1 MKKDLSAFMPE
12 ALGHPYPGEVLRT
25 AQEVAEKLRPFYE
38 SANFSMFNAASEQ
51 AARLN
56 KSLRTI
62 NAINVKCAK
71 QLEVA
76 SALTRHIDPAL
87 CQALNKMP
95 PMPAIPGT
103 PMLGLEQQKLFNDL
117 TTASQT
123 LQHTLGAKLDL
134 LSLDRAMQVERVLSK
149 LDLYVPNLADYDHI
163 PLKDMLSTLIDC
175 RPEEYADVLKKRFPR
190 PKKHSKRK
198 KGHKRKAYRKNR
210 KKRINELLYW
220 LGVFFT
226 IHSWLL
232 DNGFCE
238 PLSSSPGL
246 FDNPPSQIEHRVDK
260 SGEPNSHDEQ
270 LCNPGVCCGRN
281 SEAEG
286 STSAENRG
294 QTHAQTSKLI

>member
-1 MKKDLSAFMPE
+1 MKSFL
-12 ALGHPYPGEVLRT
+12 
-25 AQEVAEKLRPFYE
+25 
-38 SANFSMFNAASEQ
+38 NAASEQ

-95 PMPAIPGT
+95 PMPAIPVT

-117 TTASQT
+117 TTASQI

-175 RPEEYADVLKKRFPR
+175 RPEEYADVLNVSHA
-190 PKKHSKRK
+190 PKNTVKE
-198 KGHKRKAYRKNR
+198 RKATNVKLTEKPQKAYQRAFILAR
-210 KKRINELLYW
+210 C
-220 LGVFFT
+220 VFH
-226 IHSWLL
+226 HS
-232 DNGFCE
+232 
-238 PLSSSPGL
+238 
-246 FDNPPSQIEHRVDK
+246 
-260 SGEPNSHDEQ
+260 Q
-270 LCNPGVCCGRN
+270 LAP
-281 SEAEG
+281 
-286 STSAENRG
+286 
-294 QTHAQTSKLI
+294 

>member
-1 MKKDLSAFMPE
+1 MAHNVGTIQALPKEELATLSTA
-12 ALGHPYPGEVLRT
+12 AATLG
-25 AQEVAEKLRPFYE
+25 
-38 SANFSMFNAASEQ
+38 
-51 AARLN
+51 
-56 KSLRTI
+56 KSLCTASVI
-62 NAINVKCAK
+62 HAKFAK
-71 QLEVA
+71 QLEAA
-76 SALTRHIDPAL
+76 SKLTRHIDPAL

-95 PMPAIPGT
+95 PMPKIPVP
-103 PMLGLEQQKLFNDL
+103 PMLGLEQQKLFNEF
-117 TTASQT
+117 TRAHQI
-123 LQHTLGAKLDL
+123 LQHTLGSKLDL

-198 KGHKRKAYRKNR
+198 KGHKRKAHRKNR

-226 IHSWLL
+226 LHSWLL

-246 FDNPPSQIEHRVDK
+246 FDNPPPQIEQRVDK

-270 LCNPGVCCGRN
+270 LCNPGVCCGRDN
-281 SEAEG
+281 EAEG

-294 QTHAQTSKLI
+294 QTHTPTSTLI

>member
-1 MKKDLSAFMPE
+1 MKSFL
-12 ALGHPYPGEVLRT
+12 
-25 AQEVAEKLRPFYE
+25 
-38 SANFSMFNAASEQ
+38 NAASEQ

-95 PMPAIPGT
+95 PMPAIPVT

-117 TTASQT
+117 TTASQI

-198 KGHKRKAYRKNR
+198 KGHKRKAYRKTAKSVSTSFYIGSVCFSPFTVGSLTTGFASRSLRLRDFLTIPHPKSSSASIRAANPIAMMNSCATQGYVAAAIAR
-210 KKRINELLYW
+210 QKAAQALKTGCLLY
-220 LGVFFT
+220 T
-226 IHSWLL
+226 SPSPRDAHESRM
-232 DNGFCE
+232 
-238 PLSSSPGL
+238 PSS
-246 FDNPPSQIEHRVDK
+246 
-260 SGEPNSHDEQ
+260 
-270 LCNPGVCCGRN
+270 
-281 SEAEG
+281 A
-286 STSAENRG
+286 
-294 QTHAQTSKLI
+294 

>member
-1 MKKDLSAFMPE
+1 MKKDLSAFTPE
-12 ALGHPYPGEVLRT
+12 ALGYPYPKEVLRA
-25 AQEVAEKLRPFYE
+25 AQEAAEKLKLFYA
-38 SANFSMFNAASEQ
+38 STNFSVLNAASEQ

-62 NAINVKCAK
+62 NAINAKCAK

-76 SALTRHIDPAL
+76 RALTRHIDPAL

-95 PMPAIPGT
+95 HMPEIPVT
-103 PMLGLEQQKLFNDL
+103 PMLGLEQQKLFDDL
-117 TTASQT
+117 TRAHQI

-149 LDLYVPNLADYDHI
+149 LDLYVPNLADYDHV

-190 PKKHSKRK
+190 TKKHSKRK
-198 KGHKRKAYRKNR
+198 KGHKRKAHRKNR

-246 FDNPPSQIEHRVDK
+246 FNNPPPQIEQRVDK
-260 SGEPNSHDEQ
+260 SGEANSHDEH
-270 LCNPGVCCGRN
+270 LCNPGVCCGRDN
-281 SEAEG
+281 EAEG

-294 QTHAQTSKLI
+294 QTHTLTSTLM